1 MAIMQR
7 LKQRFWWIDVVYP
20 LAVAIFLISVITV
33 IVYSGRPS
41 SRLALLGEQ
50 ELLNLSLKISPERH
64 PHAKEDVLVVTAD
77 IIDMQRLPRAPRGL
91 TADLSVETYGSV
103 IRRLATLGPEEIVVL
118 WNGDTQRFDAL
129 YLDPLVTTIK
139 TLPQN
144 VRISIA
150 TSAEFVPD
158 LNNALSPYTTVVD
171 SSPCLFPN
179 VHHTHS
185 FCFYS
190 RDWGH
195 HLAQRLAET
204 LAPNIEQAKGRMLTY
219 SLPSNAASYI
229 TRLPPPSELTR
240 LSFSQVL
247 SKDLTTVKTPRIA
260 VIGVDATG
268 HLSPTASSLPPR
280 FVRTIFDNGS
290 GDPALVGTPLPVYWG
305 QFAQTLVDGAFIKVP
320 SQVEEHIITL
330 MFCLMMLGIML
341 RHGGVAAS
349 GAFVTYVALS
359 PIVNAISMAY
369 ADSYIPLFNTFYFGL
384 STLVLSGFGRLSF
397 TAWHKWRAQAKSKA
411 MHDAAELKGHFIS
424 LLSHNLNTPVAKMQ
438 GMLQILSQIAPRSTG
453 LNIAELHVKEA
464 ERLATLLQFII
475 RAVLVATALEEN
487 EKALSPRTAKQLAT
501 DFNASYKAT
510 LAKLG
515 ISLGEVTI
523 KVDPQD
529 ALDLEFIPVQ
539 LDVRAVTMALAGA
552 AYLFAPR
559 DHGLHLNGESS
570 NLSHVDLIRPITV
583 DISFTIR
590 ETSRKPSIGRS
601 NNAFDSSS
609 VSNFGLTIS
618 LSSPGNMLLESVANT
633 FARRPDLGFRSRTDG
648 SFLQEVLC
656 GLITVTVRSFGGEI
670 CAEPSVLRLD
680 IESQA

>member
-1 MAIMQR
+1 MGIMQR

-50 ELLNLSLKISPERH
+50 ELLNLSLKMSPQRH
-64 PHAKEDVLVVTAD
+64 PHAKEDVMIVTAD
-77 IIDMQRLPRAPRGL
+77 IIDMQRLPRAPRGQVP
-91 TADLSVETYGSV
+91 DLSVETYAEV
-103 IRRLATLGPEEIVVL
+103 LRRLAALDPEEIVVL

-129 YLDPLVTTIK
+129 YLDPLVTTLR
-139 TLPQN
+139 TLPPN

-150 TSAEFVPD
+150 ISAEFVPD
-158 LNNALSPYTTVVD
+158 LHNALSPSITVVD

-190 RDWGH
+190 RGWGNL
-195 HLAQRLAET
+195 LAQRLAET
-204 LAPNIEQAKGRMLTY
+204 LAPNLEQAKGRMLTY

-247 SKDLTTVKTPRIA
+247 SNDLTTVKTPRIA
-260 VIGVDATG
+260 IIGVDASG
-268 HLSPTASSLPPR
+268 HLSQTASSVPPR

-305 QFAQTLVDGAFIKVP
+305 QIAQTLLDGAFIKVP

-330 MFCLMMLGIML
+330 IFCLMMLGIML
-341 RHGGVAAS
+341 RYGGVAAS

-359 PIVNAISMAY
+359 PVVNALSMAY
-369 ADSYIPLFNTFYFGL
+369 ADSYIPLFNSFYFGL

-438 GMLQILSQIAPRSTG
+438 GMLQILSQIAPQSTG
-453 LNIAELHVKEA
+453 SDVTAVPLREA
-464 ERLATLLQFII
+464 ERLATLLQFTI

-487 EKALSPRTAKQLAT
+487 EKALSPRTGKQLAA
-501 DFNASYKAT
+501 DFTASYKAT
-510 LAKLG
+510 LAKLD
-515 ISLGEVTI
+515 IALREVTVH
-523 KVDPQD
+523 VDPRD
-529 ALDLEFIPVQ
+529 AMDLEFMPIQV
-539 LDVRAVTMALAGA
+539 DVRAVTMALAGA
-552 AYLFAPR
+552 AYLFAPSEP
-559 DHGLHLNGESS
+559 GLNHTEDSSHLGHDELN
-570 NLSHVDLIRPITV
+570 RPTPV

-590 ETSRKPSIGRS
+590 ETRRKSSI
-601 NNAFDSSS
+601 DSSDDAGDS
-609 VSNFGLTIS
+609 SNGSEFGLTIV
-618 LSSPGNMLLESVANT
+618 LSSPSRLLTESVANT
-633 FARRPDLGFRSRTDG
+633 LARRPDLGFRSRTDG

-656 GLITVTVRSFGGEI
+656 GLITVTVRSFGGQVN
-670 CAEPSVLRLD
+670 AESTALRLE
-680 IESQA
+680 IESQ